1 MKWYSHNLTRN
12 VLFKDLNHQFIT
24 FQIIREA
31 DPSYQD
37 LLIVNNFMFDRCL
50 VQHETGSNQFHL
62 EDFLSIV
69 TRMSVFFASKIDWD
83 DIGIDTS
90 GLDNNGLQLEAITI
104 GYSEEEEEWYFLSF
118 SRKSCFVKISF
129 YNSHFVEGKII
140 Y

>member
-1 MKWYSHNLTRN
+1 MKTFTDELIRIHTTFPKTFFQIINFYSTSKHSL
-12 VLFKDLNHQFIT
+12 FIT
-24 FQIIREA
+24 FQILREA

-90 GLDNNGLQLEAITI
+90 GLDNNGLQLDAITI
-104 GYSEEEEEWYFLSF
+104 GYSEEEEEWYVFSF
-118 SRKSCFVKISF
+118 SKYSCFC
-129 YNSHFVEGKII
+129 
-140 Y
+140 